1 MLDLRL
7 IRERPEAVERALA
20 ERGGAELVRQVL
32 ALDAAHRRLL
42 KDAEDLKALR
52 NRASEAIGQAKKRG
66 EDAAAEMA
74 RMREVGDRI
83 KALDAEVT
91 QADAALEQVLLLVPN
106 LPDPSVPA
114 GATEAQNVE
123 VRRWGTPRAVA
134 FTPKTHD
141 ELGEA
146 LGLLDFGRAA
156 TMAKARFVVL
166 WDGAARLERALAQF
180 MLDLHRREHG
190 YTEVWVPH
198 LVSAATMQ
206 SNGLLP
212 KFEEQLFKTVEP
224 DENRTLYM
232 IPTAEVPVTALHT
245 GEILPEAT
253 LPRRYVAFTPCYRRE
268 AGTYGKDVKGMIRQH
283 QFDKVELVKITTPAQ
298 SNAEL
303 ESMVLNAEEVLKRL
317 EIPYRVVLHCAGDMG
332 FQAAK
337 SYDVEVWLPGQGRYR
352 EISSCSNCE
361 AFQARR
367 AEIRYRP
374 AGGGKADYCHT
385 LNGSGLAVGRTL
397 IAVLEN
403 YQEADGTVTIPSALR
418 PYMDGLARLTRA
430 GGEPR

>member
-1 MLDLRL
+1 VLDLRL
-7 IRERPEAVERALA
+7 IREQPEAVARGLA
-20 ERGGAELVRQVL
+20 DRGGAELVTQ
-32 ALDAAHRRLL
+32 ALDLDATRRRLV
-42 KDAEDLKALR
+42 KEAEDLKALR

-83 KALDAEVT
+83 KALDAEVK
-91 QADAALEQVLLLVPN
+91 QADGALEGILLQIPN

-114 GATEAQNVE
+114 GTTEEQNVE
-123 VRRWGTPRAVA
+123 VRRWGSPRQFA
-134 FTPKTHD
+134 FTPRPHD

-146 LGLLDFGRAA
+146 LGLLDFARAA
-156 TMAKARFVVL
+156 TVAKARFVVL
-166 WDGAARLERALAQF
+166 WDGAARLERALTQF

-206 SNGLLP
+206 NNGLLP

-224 DENRTLYM
+224 DEGRTLYL

-253 LPRRYVAFTPCYRRE
+253 LPRRYVCFTPCYRRE
-268 AGTYGKDVKGMIRQH
+268 AGTYGKDMKGMIRHH
-283 QFDKVELVKITTPAQ
+283 QFDKVELVKLTTPAQ

-303 ESMVLNAEEVLKRL
+303 ESMVLNAEEVLRRL

-337 SYDVEVWLPGQGRYR
+337 SYDLDVWLPGQGRYR

-374 AGGGKADYCHT
+374 AGGGKAEYCHT

-403 YQEADGTVTIPSALR
+403 YQEADGTVTIPPALR
-418 PYMDGLARLTRA
+418 SYMDGLARLTRA
-430 GGEPR
+430 ATP